1 MTTPQDFLKTV
12 YLGDR
17 ACKGY
22 ILESWEKRFALI
34 VDSISRIR
42 SPSGIWEFD
51 TSEDIEDGHL
61 VFEGV
66 TSLTFSPCG
75 PLPNDYIL
83 GITSEPMQDTYVFHI
98 AIASVGSN
106 GTESCE
112 VKISVQATDVYLRD
126 PKRPELQIRT

>member
-1 MTTPQDFLKTV
+1 MTTPEDFLKTV
-12 YLGDR
+12 YIGDR

-22 ILESWEKRFALI
+22 IVESWEKRFSLI

-66 TSLTFSPCG
+66 TSLSFSPSG

-83 GITSEPMQDTYVFHI
+83 GITAEPMQGSYLFQI
-98 AIASVGSN
+98 AVASVGV
-106 GTESCE
+106 GGAQSCE
-112 VKISVQATDVYLRD
+112 VRISVQASGVHLLD
-126 PKRPELQIRT
+126 PKRPALEIRE